1 MMSLIISWYTES
13 RGFSKSIKV
22 AYSVDC
28 HSTTCSIIIVWII
41 NICYI
46 VCPLLLV
53 LACLYLHVSVR
64 PLFNFCWY
72 LFVYLC
78 FILPEFA
85 CSMILFS
92 RFLSCT
98 SSNDFVLIYRFC
110 LFFCSLNLLHILCCV
125 CHFKLLQFSFNYVI
139 SSS

>member
-13 RGFSKSIKV
+13 RGFSNYIKV

-28 HSTTCSIIIVWII
+28 HSTTLFYYFWII
-41 NICYI
+41 NIYLT
-46 VCPLLLV
+46 VFPLLLV

-64 PLFNFCWY
+64 PLFYFCWY
-72 LFVYLC
+72 LFLYLC